1 VATRQN
7 RGFTLVEMMIVVVI
21 IGVLATLAVLGYRQ
35 IIQASHVSEATNM
48 VQNIRVAQEAYHSET
63 QQYASV
69 SASIPTTLSGGWY
82 PQNPQY
88 GIVTGWGAACS
99 GCGGTVTWQ
108 VLPLHVDGPVL
119 FGYAAIANSG
129 VATAPTS
136 LSPYN
141 GGSLTIQAPSTDWY
155 IIGAAADLDDNP
167 STWTSVYGVSW
178 SNQIFVSNEG
188 L

>member
-69 SASIPTTLSGGWY
+69 SASIPTTLTGG
-82 PQNPQY
+82 
-88 GIVTGWGAACS
+88 
-99 GCGGTVTWQ
+99 
-108 VLPLHVDGPVL
+108 
-119 FGYAAIANSG
+119 
-129 VATAPTS
+129 
-136 LSPYN
+136 
-141 GGSLTIQAPSTDWY
+141 
-155 IIGAAADLDDNP
+155 
-167 STWTSVYGVSW
+167 
-178 SNQIFVSNEG
+178 
-188 L
+188 